1 MVHTKGITRMSS
13 NFAGESQL
21 LQNQYIHRRVLSWSW
36 WAVLL
41 FVAFT
46 PLRRYSCAKYVHI
59 FLLDS
64 HQRLG
69 KTEIKC
75 ALEECCGRIRCR

>member
-1 MVHTKGITRMSS
+1 MLGLCII
-13 NFAGESQL
+13 EQL
-21 LQNQYIHRRVLSWSW
+21 VFLHRRVLSWSW

-46 PLRRYSCAKYVHI
+46 PLQSYSCAKYVHI
-59 FLLDS
+59 FLLKS

-69 KTEIKC
+69 KTEIKLPWKNIVVGF
-75 ALEECCGRIRCR
+75 AADSRLVTLIVQML